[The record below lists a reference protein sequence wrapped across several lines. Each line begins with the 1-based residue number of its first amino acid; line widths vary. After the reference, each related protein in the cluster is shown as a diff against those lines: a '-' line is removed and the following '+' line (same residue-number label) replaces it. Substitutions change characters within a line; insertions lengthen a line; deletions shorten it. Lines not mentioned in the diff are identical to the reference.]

1 MKDVVKNLIPPK
13 GIARSV
19 ERSELLN
26 YMTDAIEKENVVAGD
41 IESTISDE
49 EEEELEKERRTL
61 LLLLHLKCLST
72 SLRLRL
78 YA

>member
-1 MKDVVKNLIPPK
+1 MIPPK

-19 ERSELLN
+19 EVSELLD
-26 YMTDAIEKENVVAGD
+26 YMTDASEKENVVAGD